1 VNFRNEIHLNP
12 VGTSEGSKIC
22 PWANCEIAGIQKM
35 RKKIPKLEKM
45 EKLQVIGLRAVN
57 SVIDFMHLVLDF
69 RK

>member
-1 VNFRNEIHLNP
+1 
-12 VGTSEGSKIC
+12 
-22 PWANCEIAGIQKM
+22 M